1 MIQTHSVIAHSAYI
15 DLRRSLQDEE
25 AGDIRGKPM
34 RISRGNRQYW
44 YDNFRI
50 GNRTIKRYLGEDSEE
65 LRKQIS
71 AANAIQESGKKRSE
85 RRSYLIRLLRAEGF
99 KPIER
104 NFGSLLTALADAGA
118 FRLGGTLV
126 GTLAFRLYE
135 GELGVRM
142 PIEDI
147 AQTDDV
153 DIASFERLSIALAD
167 IEKIDANQVLRDFS
181 FDPLPALSN
190 NASWRWKQADTQTL
204 VEFLTPSF
212 DAEEGI
218 RPLPAL
224 GVHAQAL
231 HFLNFLIA
239 EPIKAA
245 VPYRSG
251 VLVQI
256 PAPERFAVH
265 KLIVADRRQG
275 GPDAL
280 KSIKDRRQAA
290 FLIEVLAQ
298 DRPDELREAWEDARN
313 RGPRW
318 RERLDRS
325 LARMPDTAKL
335 LATL

>member
-1 MIQTHSVIAHSAYI
+1 MIAHSAYI
-15 DLRRSLQDEE
+15 DLLRLLKDEE
-25 AGDIRGKPM
+25 AGEIRGKPM
-34 RISRGNRQYW
+34 RLQRGNRQYW
-44 YDNFRI
+44 YDNFRV
-50 GNRTIKRYLGEDSEE
+50 GNQTIKRYLGEDSEE

-71 AANAIQESGKKRSE
+71 AANANQESEKKRRE
-85 RRSYLIRLLRAEGF
+85 RRSYLIRLLRTEGI

-104 NFGSLLTALADAGA
+104 NFGSLLSALADAGA

-142 PIEDI
+142 PMEEI

-167 IEKIDANQVLRDFS
+167 IEQINANQVLRNFD
-181 FDPLPALSN
+181 FDPLPALDH

-224 GVHAQAL
+224 GVNAQAL

-256 PAPERFAVH
+256 PTPERFAVH
-265 KLIVADRRQG
+265 KLIVADKFQSGRKR

-280 KSIKDRRQAA
+280 KSVKDRRQAA
-290 FLIEVLAQ
+290 FLIEVLAE
-298 DRPDELREAWEDARN
+298 DRPDELREAWEDARE
-313 RGPRW
+313 RGPKW

-325 LARMPDTAKL
+325 LARMPETAKL